1 MLPDPWTKRSITHAA
16 GTSPKAGHGAH
27 SPSSSGAG
35 PASPSRLCRRILRGM
50 QPDLSAEDCAFPD
63 SEFAQGH
70 HPLAA
75 VIAGGRR
82 LMAVLL
88 AVVALSPAALA
99 QTTCFGGPAVMTCLD
114 SANGSVQVSCF
125 GNSKFRTCTTSQ
137 GPSFTQS
144 NTGGNNT
151 NPSSSAALQQSGQQS
166 GATMVQDP
174 APPLQPTMV
183 PNSSTS
189 LQKTVPRPTANPC
202 VPGKC

>member
-1 MLPDPWTKRSITHAA
+1 
-16 GTSPKAGHGAH
+16 
-27 SPSSSGAG
+27 
-35 PASPSRLCRRILRGM
+35 
-50 QPDLSAEDCAFPD
+50 
-63 SEFAQGH
+63 
-70 HPLAA
+70 
-75 VIAGGRR
+75 
-82 LMAVLL
+82 
-88 AVVALSPAALA
+88 
-99 QTTCFGGPAVMTCLD
+99 MTCLD

-137 GPSFTQS
+137 GQSFTQS

-183 PNSSTS
+183 PNSSAS